1 MTSFLRTTALGAL
14 VLAAG
19 LALMPVPAQAQTT
32 SFIAATCGTSCSDP
46 LGEESAAR
54 SNWAALSAMGTTQY
68 VGAAFNGGT
77 IDASALLSASRI
89 AGPAVLDGFMRT
101 GETSDPA
108 TTQAIIQ
115 ALTVTGI
122 DVSGI
127 TGVPANQSTNSAS
140 SYSPTSSSSD
150 PYGFSSDP
158 NNSSIA
164 SQLTQVL
171 SGNTNGQFGSAGNAS
186 NVACDQSIAS
196 AQVASAQQFV
206 NNMVTIATSGDLG
219 FSQNGGQAV
228 SSGQRSQSGYFGS
241 SCLDSLMQGKSDLL
255 FRPPQL
261 GQLIS
266 QLSSMFGGS
275 SGGSGG
281 SGSSGGSGGSGS
293 SGGCGNAPSIL
304 SQVAQSMP
312 SAIFSMTGNGGFLP
326 HLAFGGEDGGGPTM
340 NAFGLNTTPRTASSA
355 SSGGIA
361 SLFTR

>member
-1 MTSFLRTTALGAL
+1 MTSFLRTTAFGAL

-19 LALMPVPAQAQTT
+19 LALMPVPAHAQTT
-32 SFIAATCGTSCSDP
+32 SFIAATCGTTCSDP

-89 AGPAVLDGFMRT
+89 AGPVVLDGFLRT
-101 GETSDPA
+101 GQTSDQA

-127 TGVPANQSTNSAS
+127 TGVSASQSTNSTS
-140 SYSPTSSSSD
+140 SYNPTSSSD

-171 SGNTNGQFGSAGNAS
+171 AGNTNGQFGSAGNSS

-266 QLSSMFGGS
+266 QLSSMFGGGGS
-275 SGGSGG
+275 GSGG
-281 SGSSGGSGGSGS
+281 SGSSG
-293 SGGCGNAPSIL
+293 GGCGNAPSIL

-326 HLAFGGEDGGGPTM
+326 HLAFGGEDGNGPTM
-340 NAFGLNTTPRTASSA
+340 NAFGLNTTPRTANTA
-355 SSGGIA
+355 STGGIA
-361 SLFTR
+361 SLFSR